1 MSDAEEILFERRGN
15 IAIVTLNRPKALN
28 ALTHD
33 MCVALKARLDAW
45 AMDAAVH
52 AVVIRGA
59 GEKAFCAGGD
69 IRKLYEEGRAGS
81 DYPARFYGDE
91 YRLNAAIHH
100 FPKPYIALIDGFVM
114 GGGVGVSVHGSH
126 RVVGENVKFAMPE
139 TGIGLFPDVGG
150 SYFLPRL
157 PHRLGMYLGLTGA
170 RFGADDCLYAGLADA
185 IVPAERF
192 DELIDALAAN
202 PLQSGHAVSAIVA
215 SFAREGAKA
224 PIADHEKVIEDC
236 FSLGSVEGII
246 EALQAGNDWA
256 QKQAE
261 IILSKSPTSLKLT
274 FRQIREGA
282 GLDFDDCMRMEWR
295 MVCHVMRGHDF
306 YEGTRAVV
314 IDRDNA
320 PKWCPASL
328 EEVDDAEIDR
338 YFQTPQIGELR
349 L

>member
-1 MSDAEEILFERRGN
+1 MSDADEILFDRRGH

-28 ALTHD
+28 ALTHG
-33 MCVALKARLDAW
+33 MCVALKTRLDEW
-45 AMDAAVH
+45 AMDADVH

-91 YRLNAAIHH
+91 YRLNAAIYH

-126 RVVGENVKFAMPE
+126 RIVGENVKFAMPE

-192 DELIDALAAN
+192 DELIDVLAAN
-202 PLQSGHAVSAIVA
+202 PLQSGHAVSAIIA

-224 PIADHEKVIEDC
+224 PISNYANVIEDC
-236 FSLGSVEGII
+236 FSLGSVEEII
-246 EALQAGNDWA
+246 DALQAGNDWA

-295 MVCHVMRGHDF
+295 MVCHVVEGHDF

-320 PKWCPASL
+320 PQWRPASL
-328 EEVDDAEIDR
+328 AEVDVAEIER
-338 YFQTPQIGELR
+338 YFQTPKIGELR